1 MEEIIEEANIRDGIK
16 IIGIIIGRLKEG
28 IIIIEGIL
36 IDIIIIDRMEVILE
50 TIIENMNIEIIEDKI
65 IDLIIIIIIMVD
77 IGIII
82 RKLSI
87 IMI

>member
-1 MEEIIEEANIRDGIK
+1 
-16 IIGIIIGRLKEG
+16 
-28 IIIIEGIL
+28 
-36 IDIIIIDRMEVILE
+36 MEVILE